1 MSASSKACLVRF
13 ASWWIKWA
21 RGCGEHGRCIRLW
34 PSALESHACKPC
46 TWPKDQPPTN
56 PKAAQAAA
64 RRRFDWLLL
73 PRCDGVRGMA
83 AYRGLEKNGYSK
95 PELRSDATL
104 QQLLGLAAMRLSCSS
119 GAVRCSAIPLAQLA
133 QPANKIACLGSGYF
147 QAYRKSRLPGQ
158 VSRRVEKTP
167 ACGRF
172 GFGASVLQAAS

>member
-1 MSASSKACLVRF
+1 MLRRMSASSKACLVRF

-73 PRCDGVRGMA
+73 PRCDVVRGMA
-83 AYRGLEKNGYSK
+83 ADRGLKNGFQ
-95 PELRSDATL
+95 PVPLRSDDTTAAAARRGSDATIL
-104 QQLLGLAAMRLSCSS
+104 QRVEPSDAAN
-119 GAVRCSAIPLAQLA
+119 AVA
-133 QPANKIACLGSGYF
+133 QPANKIEACPTAGDF
-147 QAYRKSRLPGQ
+147 QAYRKSRIPGQ
-158 VSRRVEKTP
+158 MSRRAEKPP

-172 GFGASVLQAAS
+172 GWC